1 MSRDAVFRSWDNPR
15 AIEYRRIYHIPHDL
29 GTAVNVQK
37 MVFGNLGEKSATG
50 VGFTRDPGS
59 GAKEFFGEFL
69 MNAQGEDVVA
79 GIRTP
84 MLIAEMEQELP
95 EAYKELRE
103 ITDRLERHYKD
114 VQDFEFTVEEGKL
127 YMLQTRSGKR
137 TGLAAVR
144 IATDLVDEGIIT
156 PKDALKL
163 VEPDALEQL
172 LHPIFDPTERRKYDT
187 VAKGIA
193 ASPGAACGQV
203 VFEADD
209 AVAWSQKG
217 KRVLLV
223 RMETSPDD
231 VHGMKVSQ
239 GILTATG
246 GRTSHA
252 AVVGRQMGKPAV
264 VGCGAIKIDMREKK
278 FEVGGQTIKEGD
290 TVSIDGTL
298 GEVILA
304 EVPTAPSEVIQVVQ
318 GKMKPEDSEMYQRVS
333 RLLEWADGVRRLG
346 VRTNADVPK
355 DAAVAVAFGAEG
367 IGLCRT
373 EHMFFAE
380 DRLPLMEKMILAST
394 DEDRQ
399 KYLDQLAPLQKEDFV
414 GLFRVLSGMPVTIR
428 TLDPPLHEFLPKR
441 ENLMTE
447 IATLEA
453 TDKESDRIGELKK
466 LLSRVEQLHEFN
478 PMLGHRGCRL
488 GITYQALTEMQAR
501 AIFEAA
507 CQVAKEGKKP
517 LPEVMIPL
525 VGVDKELT
533 AQRDIVERIAQE
545 VIKKEGVAIE
555 YKIGTMIEVPRGA
568 LTAAD
573 VAKIAEFFSFG
584 TNDLTQMTFGF
595 SRDDVGKFL
604 PAYYEQGILD
614 RDPFD
619 SIDVAGVGQLV
630 QMATENG
637 RKQRPDLKVGI
648 CGEHGG
654 DPDSIRFFHKVGLN
668 YVSASPYQVPIA
680 RLAAARAVLEEE
692 KPSVGD

>member
-1 MSRDAVFRSWDNPR
+1 
-15 AIEYRRIYHIPHDL
+15 
-29 GTAVNVQK
+29 

-50 VGFTRDPGS
+50 VGFTRDPATGDRV
-59 GAKEFFGEFL
+59 FFGEFL

-84 MLIAEMEQELP
+84 MMIAEMENELP

-137 TGLAAVR
+137 TGFAAVR
-144 IATDLVDEGIIT
+144 IATDLVDEGIIK
-156 PKDALKL
+156 PKEALKL
-163 VEPDALEQL
+163 VEPDALEQI
-172 LHPIFDPTERRKYDT
+172 LHPIFDPIERRKYEA

-209 AVAWSQKG
+209 AVAMAQKG
-217 KRVLLV
+217 KRTLLV

-231 VHGMKVSQ
+231 VHGMKASQ

-264 VGCGAIKIDMREKK
+264 VGCGALRIDMKAK
-278 FEVGGQTIKEGD
+278 TFKVGDKVVKEGD
-290 TVSIDGTL
+290 VVSIDGTN
-298 GEVILA
+298 GEVVLA
-304 EVPTAPSEVIQVVQ
+304 EVPTMPSEVIQVVQ
-318 GKMKPEDSEMYQRVS
+318 GKMKPEESDLYQRVA
-333 RLLEWADGVRRLG
+333 RLLEWADGHRRLG

-355 DAAVAVAFGAEG
+355 DAEVAVAFGAEG

-399 KYLDQLAPLQKEDFV
+399 VYIDKLEPLQKEDFA
-414 GLFRVLSGMPVTIR
+414 GLFRAMSGMPITIR

-453 TDKESDRIGELKK
+453 KDPKGNEARLKELKT

-488 GITYQALTEMQAR
+488 GITYAALTRMQAK
-501 AIFEAA
+501 AIMEAA

-517 LPEVMIPL
+517 LPEIMIPL
-525 VGVDKELT
+525 VGIDKELA
-533 AQRDIVERIAQE
+533 AQKKIVKE
-545 VIKKEGVAIE
+545 VADEVVAKEGVE
-555 YKIGTMIEVPRGA
+555 VKYKIGTMIEVPRGA
-568 LTAAD
+568 LTADA
-573 VAKIAEFFSFG
+573 VAKEAEFFSFG

-595 SRDDVGKFL
+595 SRDDAGKFL

-619 SIDVAGVGQLV
+619 SIDQVGVGQLV
-630 QMATENG
+630 QLATEKG
-637 RKQRPDLKVGI
+637 RKTRPDLKVGI

-654 DPDSIRFFHKVGLN
+654 DPASVMFFHKVGLN
-668 YVSASPYQVPIA
+668 YVSASPYRVPVA

-692 KPSVGD
+692 EASVGD

>member
-1 MSRDAVFRSWDNPR
+1 
-15 AIEYRRIYHIPHDL
+15 
-29 GTAVNVQK
+29 
-37 MVFGNLGEKSATG
+37 
-50 VGFTRDPGS
+50 
-59 GAKEFFGEFL
+59 

-84 MLIAEMEQELP
+84 KLISEMEAELP
-95 EAYKELRE
+95 AAYKELRE

-156 PKDALKL
+156 KKEALKL
-163 VEPDALEQL
+163 VEPEALEQL
-172 LHPIFDPTERRKYDT
+172 LHPIFDPAERRKYET

-203 VFEADD
+203 VFEADN
-209 AVAWSQKG
+209 AVAWTQKG

-264 VGCGAIKIDMREKK
+264 VGCGALKIDMREKK
-278 FEVGGQTIKEGD
+278 FEVGGKTVQEGD

-304 EVPTAPSEVIQVVQ
+304 EVPTAPSEVIRVVQ
-318 GKMKPEDSEMYQRVS
+318 GQMKPEESEMYQRVS
-333 RLLEWADGVRRLG
+333 RLLEWADGHRRLG

-380 DRLPLMEKMILAST
+380 DRLPLMQKTILAST

-399 KYLDQLAPLQKEDFV
+399 TYLDQLAPLQKEDFV
-414 GLFRVLSGMPVTIR
+414 GLFRVMSGMPVTIR

-453 TDKESDRIGELKK
+453 TDAEKNKERIDEQKK

-507 CQVAKEGKKP
+507 CEVAKEGKKP

-525 VGVDKELT
+525 VGIDKEFV

-545 VIKKEGVAIE
+545 VIKKEGVEID

-568 LTAAD
+568 LTAGD
-573 VAKIAEFFSFG
+573 IAKTAEFFSFG

-619 SIDVAGVGQLV
+619 SIDVTGVGQLV

-680 RLAAARAVLEEE
+680 RLAAARAVLEEQE
-692 KPSVGD
+692 